1 MNRFQQRDRN
11 YKRQTE
17 IKNAGSEMK
26 SIFSGLLSRLVIGKD
41 LLIIRKF
48 RDRSIEI
55 SQTETQERVKQQQ
68 STQDLWD
75 NIK

>member
-17 IKNAGSEMK
+17 IKKAGSEMK